1 MPDNAVRR
9 PREVFELLL
18 KSLADRD
25 LTTVIGL
32 YAEDALVRQPFAK
45 PVEVV
50 LTGRAEIEQHLSAFG
65 TAPVTLSPRNIEVHE
80 TADPQVVVGEWD
92 NDVTRTTDGTT
103 VSTHNIAVFCVRDGQ
118 VVWSRDYHDHAALT
132 GLLSGPEV

>member
-1 MPDNAVRR
+1 MPDNTMRS
-9 PREVFELLL
+9 PRDVFELLL
-18 KSLADRD
+18 KSFADRD
-25 LTTVIGL
+25 LTTVKSL

-50 LTGRAEIEQHLSAFG
+50 LTGRAEIEQHFAGFAA
-65 TAPVTLSPRNIEVHE
+65 APVTVSPRNIEVHE
-80 TADPQVVVGEWD
+80 TTDPEVVVAEWD

-118 VVWSRDYHDHAALT
+118 VVWSRDYHDHGALA
-132 GLLSGPEV
+132 GLLS

>member
-1 MPDNAVRR
+1 MPDNAVRA

-25 LTTVIGL
+25 LPTVVGL
-32 YAEDALVRQPFAK
+32 YAEDAVVRQPFAK

-65 TAPVTLSPRNIEVHE
+65 AAPVTLSPRNIEVHQ
-80 TADPQVVVGEWD
+80 TTDPHVVVGEWD
-92 NDVTRTTDGTT
+92 NDVTRTTDGTAVT
-103 VSTHNIAVFCVRDGQ
+103 THNIAVFCIRDGR
-118 VVWSRDYHDHAALT
+118 VAWSRDYHDHAALA
-132 GLLSGPEV
+132 GLLS